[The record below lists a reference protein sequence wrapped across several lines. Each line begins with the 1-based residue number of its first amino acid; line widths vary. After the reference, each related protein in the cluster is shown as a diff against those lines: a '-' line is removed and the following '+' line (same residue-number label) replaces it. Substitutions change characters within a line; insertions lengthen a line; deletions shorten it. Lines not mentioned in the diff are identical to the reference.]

1 MTVLRGQYGER
12 ETEREWWTDKGVN
25 APEIYVV
32 TGRMKFHR
40 GRYAYISGAG
50 TG

>member
-1 MTVLRGQYGER
+1 MGKRPGETGR
-12 ETEREWWTDKGVN
+12 EGTRWTGKGVN

-40 GRYAYISGAG
+40 GRYAYISGVG